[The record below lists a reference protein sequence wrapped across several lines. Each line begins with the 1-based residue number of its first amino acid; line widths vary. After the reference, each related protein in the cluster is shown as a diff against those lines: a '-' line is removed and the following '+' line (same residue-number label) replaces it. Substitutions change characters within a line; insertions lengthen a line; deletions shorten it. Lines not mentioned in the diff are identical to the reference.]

1 MKLSEDEVRDVISIQ
16 KRIAGKIEAHQKEIR
31 LLERNY
37 EILEKIVTESSFTSA
52 ADLLGDGSSSSSSG
66 DGANSETG
74 NADGAEAADSAAAA
88 QPHEAPDAAP
98 ENAAPE
104 QPSGSGTVITDSGT
118 GKPLADVQRTQDRIS
133 IIIAEGLQGL
143 AEDVPPFRSF
153 FIDRILGGMQKG
165 DAERV
170 RSGSLQEHES
180 ISYEIDADPGTG
192 RLRRILIKNYGDER
206 RASEILS
213 TAGWSF
219 SRMLEREE
227 AAAAAQPG
235 R

>member
-52 ADLLGDGSSSSSSG
+52 ADLLGDDSG
-66 DGANSETG
+66 GGANTETG
-74 NADGAEAADSAAAA
+74 SADGAEAADSAAAQQHGA
-88 QPHEAPDAAP
+88 AAP
-98 ENAAPE
+98 EGAAPG
-104 QPSGSGTVITDSGT
+104 QPSGSGSVITDSGT
-118 GKPLADVQRTQDRIS
+118 GRPLADVQRTQDRIS
-133 IIIAEGLQGL
+133 ITIAEGLPGL

-165 DAERV
+165 DAEKV
-170 RSGSLQEHES
+170 RSGSLQEGES

>member
-1 MKLSEDEVRDVISIQ
+1 MKLSEDEMKDVISIQ

-52 ADLLGDGSSSSSSG
+52 ADLLGDGSSSNGNSD
-66 DGANSETG
+66 DGANTEVG
-74 NADGAEAADSAAAA
+74 NADGAEAADSTAAAA
-88 QPHEAPDAAP
+88 TD
-98 ENAAPE
+98 NAAPE
-104 QPSGSGTVITDSGT
+104 PPSDSGAVITDSGT

-133 IIIAEGLQGL
+133 ITIAEGLPGL

-219 SRMLEREE
+219 SRMLEKEE

>member
-52 ADLLGDGSSSSSSG
+52 ADLLGDDSSG
-66 DGANSETG
+66 GGGANTETG
-74 NADGAEAADSAAAA
+74 NTDGAESADSAAA
-88 QPHEAPDAAP
+88 QQHGAPNAAP
-98 ENAAPE
+98 ESVAPE
-104 QPSGSGTVITDSGT
+104 QPSGSDSVITDSGT
-118 GKPLADVQRTQDRIS
+118 GRPLADVQRTQDRIS
-133 IIIAEGLQGL
+133 ITIAEGLPGL

-165 DAERV
+165 DAEKV
-170 RSGSLQEHES
+170 RTWLQRSH
-180 ISYEIDADPGTG
+180 DAEPG

>member
-1 MKLSEDEVRDVISIQ
+1 MKLSEDEIRDVISIQ
-16 KRIAGKIEAHQKEIR
+16 KRIAGKIEAYQKEIR

-37 EILEKIVTESSFTSA
+37 ELLEKVVAESSFTSA
-52 ADLLGDGSSSSSSG
+52 ADLLSDTGGDV
-66 DGANSETG
+66 DAKIE
-74 NADGAEAADSAAAA
+74 NAGGAEAADSEAAA
-88 QPHEAPDAAP
+88 QQQYEAPKAAPDSAAP
-98 ENAAPE
+98 EP
-104 QPSGSGTVITDSGT
+104 PSGSDSVITDSGT
-118 GKPLADVQRTQDRIS
+118 GRPLADVQRTPTHIS
-133 IIIAEGLQGL
+133 ITIAEGLPGL

-153 FIDRILGGMQKG
+153 FIDRILGGMQKS
-165 DAERV
+165 DAEKV
-170 RSGSLQEHES
+170 RSGSLQERES
-180 ISYEIDADPGTG
+180 ISYEVDADPGTG

-219 SRMLEREE
+219 ARMLEREE

>member
-1 MKLSEDEVRDVISIQ
+1 MKLSEDEMKDVISIQ

-37 EILEKIVTESSFTSA
+37 EMLEKIVTESSFTSA
-52 ADLLGDGSSSSSSG
+52 ADLLGDGSSGS
-66 DGANSETG
+66 DGASAEAG
-74 NADGAEAADSAAAA
+74 NADGAEAADSATAAA
-88 QPHEAPDAAP
+88 QPHEAPNAEPGSAAP
-98 ENAAPE
+98 G

-118 GKPLADVQRTQDRIS
+118 GKPLADVQRTQDRIN
-133 IIIAEGLQGL
+133 ITIAEGLPGL

-165 DAERV
+165 DAEKV

-180 ISYEIDADPGTG
+180 ISYEVDSDPGTG

-219 SRMLEREE
+219 AKMLEKEE

>member
-1 MKLSEDEVRDVISIQ
+1 MKLSEDEMKDVISIQ

-52 ADLLGDGSSSSSSG
+52 ADLLGDDSG
-66 DGANSETG
+66 GGANTETG
-74 NADGAEAADSAAAA
+74 NADGAEAADSAAA
-88 QPHEAPDAAP
+88 QQHEAPNPAPEGAAP
-98 ENAAPE
+98 GP
-104 QPSGSGTVITDSGT
+104 PPGSDSVITDSGT
-118 GKPLADVQRTQDRIS
+118 GRPLADVQRTQDRIS
-133 IIIAEGLQGL
+133 ITIAEGLPGL
-143 AEDVPPFRSF
+143 AEDVPPFHSF

-165 DAERV
+165 DAEKV
-170 RSGSLQEHES
+170 RSGSLQERES

-219 SRMLEREE
+219 ARMLEREE

>member
-1 MKLSEDEVRDVISIQ
+1 MKLSEDEIRDVISIQ
-16 KRIAGKIEAHQKEIR
+16 KRIAGKIEAHQKEIK

-37 EILEKIVTESSFTSA
+37 EILEKVVAESSFTSA
-52 ADLLGDGSSSSSSG
+52 ADLLSDSAGGSAEAAG
-66 DGANSETG
+66 IG
-74 NADGAEAADSAAAA
+74 NADGAEAAGSTATTTTA
-88 QPHEAPDAAP
+88 QPYEEAPRDAP
-98 ENAAPE
+98 
-104 QPSGSGTVITDSGT
+104 GSAEAEPPAGSDSVITDSGT
-118 GKPLADVQRTQDRIS
+118 GRPLAGVQRTQDHIS
-133 IIIAEGLQGL
+133 ITIAEGLPGL

-153 FIDRILGGMQKG
+153 FIDRILGGMQKS
-165 DAERV
+165 DAEKV

-192 RLRRILIKNYGDER
+192 RLRSILIKNYGDER

-219 SRMLEREE
+219 ARMLEREE

>member
-1 MKLSEDEVRDVISIQ
+1 MKLSEDEMKDVISIQ

-37 EILEKIVTESSFTSA
+37 EMLEKIVTESSFTSA
-52 ADLLGDGSSSSSSG
+52 ADLLGDGG
-66 DGANSETG
+66 GGGASAEAG
-74 NADGAEAADSAAAA
+74 NADGAEAADSATAAA
-88 QPHEAPDAAP
+88 QPHEAPNAEPGSAAP
-98 ENAAPE
+98 ES
-104 QPSGSGTVITDSGT
+104 PSDSGTVITDSGT
-118 GKPLADVQRTQDRIS
+118 GKPLADVQRTQDHIS
-133 IIIAEGLQGL
+133 ITIAEGLPGL

-180 ISYEIDADPGTG
+180 ISYEVDADPGTG

-219 SRMLEREE
+219 ARMLEKEE

>member
-1 MKLSEDEVRDVISIQ
+1 MKLSEDEMKDVISIQ
-16 KRIAGKIEAHQKEIR
+16 KRIAGKIEAHQKEIK

-37 EILEKIVTESSFTSA
+37 EMLEKIVTESSFTSA
-52 ADLLGDGSSSSSSG
+52 ADLLGDGSSGSG
-66 DGANSETG
+66 SGANTEIG
-74 NADGAEAADSAAAA
+74 NAGGAEAADSAAAA
-88 QPHEAPDAAP
+88 AQPHEAPNAEPGSAAP
-98 ENAAPE
+98 G

-133 IIIAEGLQGL
+133 ITIAEGLPGL

-170 RSGSLQEHES
+170 RGGSLQEHES
-180 ISYEIDADPGTG
+180 ISYEVDADPGTG

-219 SRMLEREE
+219 ARMLEKEE

>member
-1 MKLSEDEVRDVISIQ
+1 MKLSEDEMKDVISIQ

-37 EILEKIVTESSFTSA
+37 EMLEKIVTESSFTSA
-52 ADLLGDGSSSSSSG
+52 ADLLGDDSSG
-66 DGANSETG
+66 GGGGANTETG
-74 NADGAEAADSAAAA
+74 NTDGAESADSAAA
-88 QPHEAPDAAP
+88 QQHGAPNAAP
-98 ENAAPE
+98 ESVAPE
-104 QPSGSGTVITDSGT
+104 QPSGSDSVITDSGT
-118 GKPLADVQRTQDRIS
+118 GRPLADVQRTQDRIS
-133 IIIAEGLQGL
+133 ITIAEGLPGL

-165 DAERV
+165 DAEKV
-170 RSGSLQEHES
+170 RGGSLQEHES
-180 ISYEIDADPGTG
+180 ISYEIDADAGTG

>member
-1 MKLSEDEVRDVISIQ
+1 MKLSEDEIRDVISIQ

-37 EILEKIVTESSFTSA
+37 EILEKVVAESSFTSA
-52 ADLLGDGSSSSSSG
+52 ADLLSDGGGGDA
-66 DGANSETG
+66 DAIIG
-74 NADGAEAADSAAAA
+74 NAGSAEAAGPAAA
-88 QPHEAPDAAP
+88 QPYEEAPKEAPGSAAP
-98 ENAAPE
+98 EP
-104 QPSGSGTVITDSGT
+104 PSGSGTVITDSGT
-118 GKPLADVQRTQDRIS
+118 GRPLADVQRTQDSIS
-133 IIIAEGLQGL
+133 ITIAEGLPGL

-153 FIDRILGGMQKG
+153 FIDRILGGMQKS

-170 RSGSLQEHES
+170 RGGSLQEHES

-219 SRMLEREE
+219 ARMLEREE

>member
-52 ADLLGDGSSSSSSG
+52 ADLLGDDGNSG
-66 DGANSETG
+66 GGGANTETG
-74 NADGAEAADSAAAA
+74 NADGAEAADPAAA
-88 QPHEAPDAAP
+88 
-98 ENAAPE
+98 E
-104 QPSGSGTVITDSGT
+104 QPSGSDSVITDSGT
-118 GKPLADVQRTQDRIS
+118 GRPLADVQRTQDRIS
-133 IIIAEGLQGL
+133 ITIAEGLPGL

-165 DAERV
+165 DAEKV
-170 RSGSLQEHES
+170 RSGSLQEGES

>member
-1 MKLSEDEVRDVISIQ
+1 MQ
-16 KRIAGKIEAHQKEIR
+16 Q
-31 LLERNY
+31 
-37 EILEKIVTESSFTSA
+37 
-52 ADLLGDGSSSSSSG
+52 
-66 DGANSETG
+66 
-74 NADGAEAADSAAAA
+74 
-88 QPHEAPDAAP
+88 
-98 ENAAPE
+98 
-104 QPSGSGTVITDSGT
+104 
-118 GKPLADVQRTQDRIS
+118 TQDRIS
-133 IIIAEGLQGL
+133 ITIAEGLPGL

-170 RSGSLQEHES
+170 RGGSLQEHES

-219 SRMLEREE
+219 SRMLEKEE

>member
-1 MKLSEDEVRDVISIQ
+1 MKLSEDEMKDVISIQ
-16 KRIAGKIEAHQKEIR
+16 KRIAGKIEAHQKEIK

-37 EILEKIVTESSFTSA
+37 EMLEKIVTESSFTSA
-52 ADLLGDGSSSSSSG
+52 ADLLGDGGGSG
-66 DGANSETG
+66 SGANTEIG
-74 NADGAEAADSAAAA
+74 NAGGAEATDSAAAAAA
-88 QPHEAPDAAP
+88 QPHEAPNAEPGSAAP
-98 ENAAPE
+98 ES
-104 QPSGSGTVITDSGT
+104 PSDSDSVITDSGT
-118 GKPLADVQRTQDRIS
+118 GKPLADVQRTQDHIS
-133 IIIAEGLQGL
+133 ITIAEGLPGL

-165 DAERV
+165 DAEKV

-180 ISYEIDADPGTG
+180 ISYEVDADPGTG

-219 SRMLEREE
+219 ARMLEREE

>member
-52 ADLLGDGSSSSSSG
+52 ADLLGDGSNSG
-66 DGANSETG
+66 GGANTETG
-74 NADGAEAADSAAAA
+74 SADGAEAADSAAA
-88 QPHEAPDAAP
+88 QQQHGAP
-98 ENAAPE
+98 NAAPE
-104 QPSGSGTVITDSGT
+104 GAAPGQPSGSDSVITDSGT
-118 GKPLADVQRTQDRIS
+118 GRPLADVQLTQDRIS
-133 IIIAEGLQGL
+133 ITIAEGLPGL

-165 DAERV
+165 DAEKV
-170 RSGSLQEHES
+170 RSGSLQEGES

>member
-1 MKLSEDEVRDVISIQ
+1 MKLSEDEIKDVISIQ

-37 EILEKIVTESSFTSA
+37 EILEKIVAESSFTSA
-52 ADLLGDGSSSSSSG
+52 ADLLGDSAG
-66 DGANSETG
+66 DGADTG
-74 NADGAEAADSAAAA
+74 VGSAAGAEAAGSAATPTPTSA
-88 QPHEAPDAAP
+88 QPHEEAPGGAAAEP
-98 ENAAPE
+98 
-104 QPSGSGTVITDSGT
+104 PSGSDSVITDSGT
-118 GKPLADVQRTQDRIS
+118 GRPLAGVQRTQDHIS
-133 IIIAEGLQGL
+133 ITIAEGLPGL

-153 FIDRILGGMQKG
+153 FIDRILGGMQKS

-180 ISYEIDADPGTG
+180 ISYEIDADPETG
-192 RLRRILIKNYGDER
+192 RLRSILVKNYGDER

-219 SRMLEREE
+219 ARMLEREE

>member
-1 MKLSEDEVRDVISIQ
+1 MKLSEDEIKDVISIQ

-37 EILEKIVTESSFTSA
+37 EILEKAVAGSSFTSA
-52 ADLLGDGSSSSSSG
+52 ADLLSDGG
-66 DGANSETG
+66 GGADTGVG
-74 NADGAEAADSAAAA
+74 NADSSEAADSSAAAAASAA
-88 QPHEAPDAAP
+88 QPHEEAPKVAESAA
-98 ENAAPE
+98 
-104 QPSGSGTVITDSGT
+104 SGPPPGNDSVITDSGT
-118 GKPLADVQRTQDRIS
+118 GRPLAAVQRTPTSIS
-133 IIIAEGLQGL
+133 ITMEEGLPGL

-153 FIDRILGGMQKG
+153 FIDRILGGMQKS
-165 DAERV
+165 DAEKV
-170 RSGSLQEHES
+170 SSGSLQEHES
-180 ISYEIDADPGTG
+180 ISYEVDADPGTG
-192 RLRRILIKNYGDER
+192 RLRRILIRNYGDER

-219 SRMLEREE
+219 ARMLEREEE